1 MSSRVKGTDMTPNL
15 SVSTR
20 MYTSRIALI
29 SISNTTQFMAKCRG
43 GGCLS
48 QVQSQKGNVVAV
60 VHSSLVSFFQPPFEV
75 TAVIA
80 IVANTQKTEA
90 NEHLWRSVH
99 P

>member
-1 MSSRVKGTDMTPNL
+1 MYVCILLAVLG
-15 SVSTR
+15 ST
-20 MYTSRIALI
+20 SLALI
-29 SISNTTQFMAKCRG
+29 SVSNTTQFMAKCRG

-80 IVANTQKTEA
+80 IVANTRKTEA
-90 NEHLWRSVH
+90 IEHLWRSVH

>member
-1 MSSRVKGTDMTPNL
+1 MSSRVKGTDMTPTL
-15 SVSTR
+15 SVYTR
-20 MYTSRIALI
+20 MDTSIALI

-48 QVQSQKGNVVAV
+48 QVQSQKGNVVV
-60 VHSSLVSFFQPPFEV
+60 VVSFFQPPFEV